1 VEQPPSKV
9 TLNSHGAVR
18 AGIRM
23 IPLRPAR
30 DAGDSVGHVSKSEG
44 RSVRSGL
51 TVPFELSAA

>member
-1 VEQPPSKV
+1 
-9 TLNSHGAVR
+9 
-18 AGIRM
+18 M